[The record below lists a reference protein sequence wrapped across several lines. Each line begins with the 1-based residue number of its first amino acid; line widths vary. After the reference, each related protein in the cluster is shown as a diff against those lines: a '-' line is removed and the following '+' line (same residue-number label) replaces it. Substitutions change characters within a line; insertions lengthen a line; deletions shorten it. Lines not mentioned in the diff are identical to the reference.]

1 MGALVLGFFL
11 RLWDLGGPSLSVDE
25 GMSLYVAGLLQHA
38 REIDVHPPGFFALLH
53 GWELVAPPS
62 EAWLRLLPVLAGW
75 LCLPALY
82 WLAREL
88 DQPPIA
94 PVAVLAVSCYHVQ
107 YSREL
112 RMYPF
117 LCLFAVLGLA
127 ALHRGLHGRKV
138 WLALS
143 ALCFCAADWTH
154 YFGLLIP
161 FVGLALVRLDTA
173 MRWLVTW
180 GVSFLGFLPWLAG
193 FRSPAQDLTLRMLP
207 GVQDLLEMWGRMAAG
222 DYGPVDNLWYAAGGL
237 VVVGLVG
244 WDRRSVTLFWVVG
257 APLVV
262 WLMSRFTP
270 LRAFEYKYF
279 VWCAPALALVVA
291 RHRLLWAP
299 FAGINLVVWA
309 WLVISPSG
317 QGQDWREAAQMLGQ
331 RQPGAIV
338 LVHPGMMAAP
348 LLYYGLRPEEM
359 RPTDDLD
366 VGSLEGAD
374 EVWLVF
380 TPHHP
385 LAVRMNLEER
395 LGRAGW
401 DHTFVSPNQERA
413 LPSAVVRVLR
423 FTKGSPPGSEKTGDL
438 NPGRTDR

>member
-1 MGALVLGFFL
+1 
-11 RLWDLGGPSLSVDE
+11 
-25 GMSLYVAGLLQHA
+25 MSWYVSGLLEHA
-38 REIDVHPPGFFALLH
+38 REIDVHPPGFFWLLKLWSRL
-53 GWELVAPPS
+53 GGYS
-62 EAWLRLLPVLAGW
+62 ETWLRLLPVLAGW
-75 LCLPALY
+75 LCLLALY

-88 DQPPIA
+88 DQPPVA
-94 PVAVLAVSCYHVQ
+94 PVALLAVSCYHVQ

-112 RMYPF
+112 RMYPI
-117 LCLFAVLGLA
+117 LCLFAILGLA
-127 ALHRGLHGRKV
+127 ALARGLHGRKA
-138 WLALS
+138 WLVLA

-161 FVGLALVRLDTA
+161 FVGIALVRLDSA

-180 GVSFLGFLPWLAG
+180 GLSFLGFLPWLAG

-207 GVQDLLEMWGRMAAG
+207 SVQDLLEMWGRMAAG

-244 WDRRSVTLFWVVG
+244 WDRRRLTLFWVVG

-270 LRAFEYKYF
+270 FRAFEYKYF

-309 WLVISPSG
+309 LLVIAPSG
-317 QGQDWREAAQMLGQ
+317 QGQDWRGAAQMLAE
-331 RQPGAIV
+331 RQPGAVV

-348 LLYYGLRPEEM
+348 LLYYGMPADGM

-366 VGSLEGAD
+366 LTSLEGAE

-385 LAVRMNLEER
+385 LAVQKELEMR
-395 LGRAGW
+395 LSQAGW
-401 DHTFVSPNQERA
+401 KRTFVSVDEKRA

-423 FTKGSPPGSEKTGDL
+423 FSKG
-438 NPGRTDR
+438 